1 MADGIRRRDF
11 FKALAAGGATTAAVA
26 ACADKPEKL
35 IPYLLPPDNV
45 EFVPGMPMEYA
56 TTCMECPANCGMV
69 VRTREA
75 RAIKAEGNPDH
86 PISQGALC
94 VRGQASLQTHYNP
107 ARLAEALQRKGDALQ
122 PVAWDA
128 AEQAFADAIRALA
141 DRRQIV
147 YLTGNAAGTRGGF
160 LDRWLSAV
168 GASPK
173 LVLDPLAHH
182 NIKAANQLTFRRAE
196 VPQYRMD
203 AATLLVNFGAEF
215 LEVWQNP
222 VENNRLYTAMHAYDD
237 ATKRKGRFVHVGP
250 HLSLTGSN
258 ADKWVK
264 VNPGS
269 EVVLVLAM
277 AREVLARTRGRSVG
291 TDRERLA
298 AYLEPYTLERAATDT
313 GAEAAALH
321 TLAEDFAKADP
332 GLALAGG
339 NAAATTEGTQLQVA
353 VNLLNYAAGN
363 VGRTVL
369 FGASRQIDL
378 SSSHADVLAAVKRMQ
393 AGEVKLLIVDGANP
407 LYHLPPSAQVAGALE
422 KVPMIVSLSSAMDE
436 TTARAHL
443 VLPGQSAFE
452 RWGDAFPQRG
462 VYSLQQPVMASIY
475 PVKAAEDT
483 LLAVAAKLGVNAFG
497 ESKTYRD
504 VLRAS
509 WQQVQREV
517 GAAGDFEEFWRTSLQ
532 KGGAFRTV
540 SFSSS
545 VRLNPEALSGS
556 PGVAK
561 LAGEGMALIPTVSL
575 RHRDGRGASNPW
587 LQEIADP
594 ISQVVWDSWAD
605 INPATAKKMGIAHG
619 ELIKVTS
626 PQGELELAAYLH
638 YGIHEDAIA
647 IPIGQGHTHSGRNAD
662 QVGVNV
668 LALLPSAVD
677 RQSGEFA
684 YLTTRVQVK
693 GSGRQAYLVQTDGSP
708 RQLGREVIQTQ
719 TLAEAV
725 AGKAP
730 ELREEVLTE
739 GVLRHPW
746 VDFYPLRE
754 EQTAGYHH
762 PYRWGMTVDVDRCTG
777 CTACVAACY
786 AENNLAVVGKERMG
800 LGREMAWITVQRF
813 LEGRGD
819 DYKTLVQ
826 PMMCQHCGN
835 AGCEPVCP
843 VYATYHN
850 PEGLNAQI
858 YNRCVGTR
866 YCSNNCPYKV
876 RRFNWFNYEW
886 ESPLH
891 LQLNPDVTVRS
902 KGVMEKC
909 TFCVQRINRARQAAN
924 AQGRNIG
931 EGEVTPACVQTCP
944 TKALTFGN
952 LSDPNSAVARKS
964 MRERKELEQRVRQYE
979 VFPELKQHPAI
990 TYLRK
995 VTFEPTHQEA

>member
-11 FKALAAGGATTAAVA
+11 FKALAAGGATTAAIA
-26 ACADKPEKL
+26 ACADPPEKL

-45 EFVPGMPMEYA
+45 EFVPGMPLEYA
-56 TTCMECPANCGMV
+56 TTCMECAAHCGMV
-69 VRTREA
+69 VKTREA

-107 ARLAEALQRKGDALQ
+107 ARLASSRQRQGDA
-122 PVAWDA
+122 WKDMEWEA
-128 AEQAFADAIRALA
+128 AEAALADAIKGVT
-141 DRRQIV
+141 DKSQIV
-147 YLTGNAAGTRGGF
+147 YMTGNAAGSRGGF
-160 LDRWLSAV
+160 LERWLGAV

-173 LVLDPLAHH
+173 VVLEPLAHH
-182 NIKAANQLTFRRAE
+182 NIKSANQLTFFRPE
-196 VPQYRMD
+196 VPQYRIEQ
-203 AATLLVNFGAEF
+203 ATLLVNFGAEF
-215 LEVWQNP
+215 LETWMNP
-222 VENNRLYTAMHAYDD
+222 VENNRLFAGMHAYDD

-250 HLSLTGSN
+250 HVSLTGAN
-258 ADKWVK
+258 ADEWVK
-264 VNPGS
+264 VKPGS
-269 EVVLVLAM
+269 ETVLALAL

-291 TDRERLA
+291 ADKERLT
-298 AYLEPYTLERAATDT
+298 AYLEPYTLERAATDC
-313 GAEAAALH
+313 GVEAQALRG
-321 TLAEDFAKADP
+321 LAEEVSKADP

-339 NAAATTEGTQLQVA
+339 NAVATTEGTQLQVA
-353 VNLLNYAAGN
+353 VNLLNYVAGN

-378 SSSHADVLAAVKRMQ
+378 STPYAEVEAAIKRML

-407 LYHLPPSAQVAGALE
+407 LYHLPPAAQVAGALD

-443 VLPGQSAFE
+443 ILPGQTFLE

-462 VYSLQQPVMASIY
+462 VYSVQQPVMVSIY

-483 LLAVAAKLGVNAFG
+483 LLSVAGKLGITAF
-497 ESKTYRD
+497 SATPTYRD
-504 VLRAS
+504 VLRQA
-509 WQQVQREV
+509 WQQVQRDV
-517 GAAGDFEEFWRTSLQ
+517 GASGEFEDFWRASLQ

-545 VRLNPEALSGS
+545 VRLNPDVLRVK
-556 PGVAK
+556 PGVVQ
-561 LAGEGMALIPTVSL
+561 LAGEGMALIPTISL

-587 LQEIADP
+587 LQEISDP

-605 INPATAKKMGIAHG
+605 INPVTAKKLGIAHG
-619 ELIKVTS
+619 ETMRVKS
-626 PQGELELAAYLH
+626 PQGELEVAAYLH

-647 IPIGQGHTHSGRNAD
+647 IPIGQGHTQSGRNAD

-668 LALLPSAVD
+668 LTLLPAAAD

-684 YLTTRVQVK
+684 YLTTRVQVQGTGK
-693 GSGRQAYLVQTDGSP
+693 QAYLVQTDGSP
-708 RQLGREVIQTQ
+708 RQMGRGIIQAQ
-719 TLAEAV
+719 TLEEAI

-730 ELREEVLTE
+730 QGEHGGEHERK
-739 GVLRHPW
+739 HM
-746 VDFYPLRE
+746 DFYPPRE
-754 EQTAGYHH
+754 DQSPGYHNT
-762 PYRWGMTVDVDRCTG
+762 YRWGMTVDTDRCTG
-777 CTACVAACY
+777 CSACVAACY

-813 LEGRGD
+813 MEGEGD
-819 DYKTLVQ
+819 DYKTLLQ
-826 PMMCQHCGN
+826 PMMCQQCGN

-866 YCSNNCPYKV
+866 YCSNNCAYKV

-886 ESPLH
+886 EAPLH

-909 TFCVQRINRARQAAN
+909 TFCVQRINRARQTAN
-924 AQGRNIG
+924 AEGRNLRD
-931 EGEVTPACVQTCP
+931 GEVTPACVQTCP

-952 LSDPNSAVARKS
+952 LADSNSEVSKKALRQ
-964 MRERKELEQRVRQYE
+964 RNQREQRVRQYE
-979 VFPELKQHPAI
+979 VFPELKQEPAI

-995 VTFEPTHQEA
+995 VTFEPIHQEA